1 MLEKKKVAM
10 DEKMSDDRVLT
21 SCRLC
26 LYGLTCFDVLEVQIS
41 PRRHG
46 VLD

>member
-1 MLEKKKVAM
+1 MLEKKAAI
-10 DEKMSDDRVLT
+10 DEKLSDDRVLM
-21 SCRLC
+21 SCGSC
-26 LYGLTCFDVLEVQIS
+26 MYGLACFDVLEVQVS

>member
-1 MLEKKKVAM
+1 MAM
-10 DEKMSDDRVLT
+10 DEKLSDDRVLM
-21 SCRLC
+21 SC
-26 LYGLTCFDVLEVQIS
+26 GLACFDVLEVQIS